1 MNILICVQIFLLIK
15 YIMVRYTRKSKRMV
29 GGKSGYKTLVGSR
42 AQVMN
47 GTAFKTGY
55 GKTKTRW

>member
-1 MNILICVQIFLLIK
+1 
-15 YIMVRYTRKSKRMV
+15 MVRRTRKSKRMV

-55 GKTKTRW
+55 GKTKRQG